1 MTCQIGFWPI
11 DFPPL
16 IDRFYEVY
24 PILGFRYKH
33 PSGSHKSL
41 NEFNMNVIYSSG
53 LPRFGVDG

>member
-1 MTCQIGFWPI
+1 MTCQIVFLLI
-11 DFPPL
+11 DSPPL

-24 PILGFRYKH
+24 PVLGFRHKH

-53 LPRFGVDG
+53 LPRSGVDG